1 MKRSRRQAGYLCAM
15 LALLFCAMAASA
27 AQTSKPITYKGL
39 LNSLKTHGLTN
50 AELTKIIKT
59 RGVDFE
65 LTADKESELKTAGA
79 DADLLA
85 AVRANLH
92 TAGTTAPANTG
103 TQTATS
109 PPATAPASPPATQPV
124 TQPPT
129 EKEKPATPAT
139 ASNIA
144 SIRDVKKLFIEKMP
158 NDLDEYI
165 KAEISRQMPGR
176 ILVVLRVEDADAIMK
191 GTATERKG
199 SVTITDVRGTA
210 DLWVGEAG
218 DKGLYLTKVHGGEKK
233 VAERLVSGLKKAMF

>member
-1 MKRSRRQAGYLCAM
+1 MLVLLLCA
-15 LALLFCAMAASA
+15 AAAS

-50 AELTKIIKT
+50 SELTQIIKT

-65 LTADKESELKTAGA
+65 LTSDRESELKNAGA

-92 TAGTTAPANTG
+92 SAGTAPPANG
-103 TQTATS
+103 VTQT
-109 PPATAPASPPATQPV
+109 PASPSASAPATPLATQPV
-124 TQPPT
+124 TQPPV

-176 ILVVLRVEDADAIMK
+176 VLVVLRVEDADAIMK

>member
-1 MKRSRRQAGYLCAM
+1 M
-15 LALLFCAMAASA
+15 LALLLCAAASA
-27 AQTSKPITYKGL
+27 QTSRPITYKGL

-50 AELTKIIKT
+50 AELTQIIKT

-65 LTADKESELKTAGA
+65 LTSDKESELKTAGA
-79 DADLLA
+79 DTNLLA

-92 TAGTTAPANTG
+92 SAGVAATANGG
-103 TQTATS
+103 TQT
-109 PPATAPASPPATQPV
+109 PASPPATASAPLPATPPV
-124 TQPPT
+124 TQHPT
-129 EKEKPATPAT
+129 EREKPAGPAT
-139 ASNIA
+139 PSDIA
-144 SIRDVKKLFIEKMP
+144 SIRDVKKLYIEKMP

-176 ILVVLRVEDADAIMK
+176 VLVVLRVQDADAIMK

-218 DKGLYLTKVHGGEKK
+218 DKGLYLTKVHGGQKK
-233 VAERLVSGLKKAMF
+233 VAARLVSGLKKAMF

>member
-1 MKRSRRQAGYLCAM
+1 M
-15 LALLFCAMAASA
+15 LALLLCAAAAAA

-50 AELTKIIKT
+50 AELTQIIKT

-65 LTADKESELKTAGA
+65 LTSDKESELKTAGA

-92 TAGTTAPANTG
+92 SAGTAAPTTG
-103 TQTATS
+103 AAQT
-109 PPATAPASPPATQPV
+109 PASPPPTAPAAPPATTPV
-124 TQPPT
+124 IPPPAD
-129 EKEKPATPAT
+129 KEKPPTPAT